1 MNWKKIHLLLFT
13 FCRYFLATIIIL
25 YAFAKI
31 FETQFT
37 SQPSIYDKPIGSL
50 TGFQLTWYY
59 YGYSYWYGFIIAITQ
74 ITSALLLFFRKT
86 TRLGITIYLTFMINI
101 LLMDFAYDIEGAK
114 GMAVTL
120 TLMALFV
127 FLSDYKAFFKYFV
140 QEPLTFNQES
150 TPNWFKKIS
159 KIKYILIPLILIG
172 SPTVVLTL
180 KNKYMEKNQ
189 FYGKW
194 INEKNNDKLY
204 FEALNTFQ
212 VVKKN
217 ENNAYIKGTYTF
229 TKDSIFLY
237 YNNEVTNEQQNQVY
251 LKGKYIIKDSVMTIS
266 TKQSEVILKQ
276 IRNY

>member
-140 QEPLTFNQES
+140 QEPLAFNQEI

-172 SPTVVLTL
+172 IPTVVLTL

-204 FEALNTFQ
+204 FEALKTFQ

-217 ENNAYIKGTYTF
+217 DNNAYIKGTYTF

-237 YNNEVTNEQQNQVY
+237 FNNKVTNEQQNQVY
-251 LKGKYIIKDSVMTIS
+251 LKGKYIIKNSVMTIN

>member
-74 ITSALLLFFRKT
+74 ITSGLLLFFRKT

-101 LLMDFAYDIEGAK
+101 LLMDFAYDIEDAK

-140 QEPLTFNQES
+140 QEPLVFNQES

-172 SPTVVLTL
+172 IPTVVLTL

-204 FEALNTFQ
+204 FEALKTFQ

-217 ENNAYIKGTYTF
+217 ENNAYIKGTYAF

-237 YNNEVTNEQQNQVY
+237 FNNEVTNDQQNQVY

-266 TKQSEVILKQ
+266 TKQSEVMLKQ

>member
-86 TRLGITIYLTFMINI
+86 TRLGIIIYLTFMINI

-140 QEPLTFNQES
+140 QEPFAFNQES
-150 TPNWFKKIS
+150 TPNWFKKMS
-159 KIKYILIPLILIG
+159 KIKFILIPLILIG
-172 SPTVVLTL
+172 IPTTVLTL

-204 FEALNTFQ
+204 FEALKTFQ

-217 ENNAYIKGTYTF
+217 DNNAYIKGTYTF

-251 LKGKYIIKDSVMTIS
+251 LKGKYITKDSVMTIH

>member
-1 MNWKKIHLLLFT
+1 MNLKKIHLLLFT

-25 YAFAKI
+25 YAFAKL

-140 QEPLTFNQES
+140 QEPLAFNQES
-150 TPNWFKKIS
+150 TPNWFKKMS
-159 KIKYILIPLILIG
+159 KIKFILIPLILIG
-172 SPTVVLTL
+172 IPTTVLTL

-194 INEKNNDKLY
+194 INQNNSDKLY
-204 FEALNTFQ
+204 FEALKTFQ

-237 YNNEVTNEQQNQVY
+237 YNNEITNEQQNQVY

-266 TKQSEVILKQ
+266 TKQSEVIFKQ